1 MTIYSGIIFGLM
13 IIYTFYMGYNDG
25 SVAVAT
31 TVATRAAKPGQA
43 IIVGA
48 ITKFIVPIAL
58 YFLGFM
64 SVATTI
70 SEGIIHKSFLIG
82 IATDKAFMFI
92 LCGMIAAMIWGL
104 ITLILNLPSS
114 TSHILMGGLLGSGIA
129 AFGFSSVFW
138 SSVLIKIVLMV
149 FLAPII
155 GLLLGFFVMKLVMR
169 CAARMPIKANRFL
182 PLLQRINMVVLA
194 GSFSA
199 NNVPKALG
207 VYLLAIICGLTGGVT
222 ELPVWMVVVFSAA
235 LTVGMLSGGLKIVNT
250 VGRKITKLS
259 PIHSVAAQLSTN
271 IVVIIVSAFGIP
283 VSTSQIMSTSIMGVG
298 ASQRMSGVHWQTAG
312 KIVSSWIIT
321 LPVVTILGAC
331 MYLLIGKLI
340 LGL

>member
-1 MTIYSGIIFGLM
+1 M

-31 TVATRAAKPGQA
+31 TVVTRAAKPGQA

-64 SVATTI
+64 SIASTI
-70 SEGIIHKSFLIG
+70 SEGIIQ
-82 IATDKAFMFI
+82 KAFLVNVETQKAFIFI
-92 LCGMIAAMIWGL
+92 LCGLISAMLWGSV
-104 ITLILNLPSS
+104 TLVLNLPSS
-114 TSHILMGGLLGSGIA
+114 TSHILMGGILGSGIA
-129 AFGFSSVFW
+129 AFGFASVFW

-155 GLLLGFFVMKLVMR
+155 GLVLGFIVMKLVTKSAENMS
-169 CAARMPIKANRFL
+169 IKTNRFL

-207 VYLLAIICGLTGGVT
+207 VYLLAIICGLTGGVS
-222 ELPVWMVVVFSAA
+222 ELPVWMVVAFSAA
-235 LTVGMLSGGLKIVNT
+235 LTVGMLSGGMRIVNT
-250 VGRKITKLS
+250 IGRKITKLS
-259 PIHSVAAQLSTN
+259 PIHSVAAQFSTN
-271 IVVIIVSAFGIP
+271 IVVILVSAFGIP

-298 ASQRMSGVHWQTAG
+298 ASQRISGVKWNTAG
-312 KIVSSWIIT
+312 RIIASWIIT
-321 LPVVTILGAC
+321 LPIVSVLGAC
-331 MYLLIGKLI
+331 IYLIIGKLI